1 MTRPIVTGQADAGRA
16 RWRRLALAASVAAVV
31 VVADQV
37 TKDLA
42 VDHLAT
48 APVHL
53 FGPVGLVLEYNTGVA
68 FSLGAGSG
76 WPVALAAAGLVA
88 VLLALARSARSRA
101 ASTAL
106 GLVLGGAL
114 GNLADRLVGGHHG
127 AVVDFV
133 HVGAWPTFNLA
144 DAAVVVGC
152 VLLAVHL
159 LRRQPASRAP
169 RSTDTATGTGTA
181 TATDAGTGSAT
192 GTGSGTGTCADAGGG
207 VQGGPGAGQPPSAPG
222 ADRTRAEV
230 GRR

>member
-1 MTRPIVTGQADAGRA
+1 MTRPAVTGRADAGRS
-16 RWRRLALAASVAAVV
+16 RWRRLATAASVAAVV
-31 VVADQV
+31 VVADQL
-37 TKDLA
+37 TKHLA

-76 WPVALAAAGLVA
+76 WPVALAAAGLAA
-88 VLLALARSARSRA
+88 VLLALARSARSRV

-114 GNLADRLVGGHHG
+114 GNLADRLVGGHDG

-144 DAAVVVGC
+144 DTAVVVGC

-159 LRRQPASRAP
+159 LRRPSAV
-169 RSTDTATGTGTA
+169 ATPPGTA
-181 TATDAGTGSAT
+181 TATGASTGGGTPTDADDRAGADANAETAT
-192 GTGSGTGTCADAGGG
+192 GTEVDARLPVTSPGGHR
-207 VQGGPGAGQPPSAPG
+207 A
-222 ADRTRAEV
+222 RAEA
-230 GRR
+230 GR